1 MIKFDKVSK
10 NYGEQTVI
18 YNQDF
23 IIKDGEFFVMVGPS
37 GCGKSTTI
45 KMINRLVEPSTGD
58 IYMDGKK
65 IKDYP
70 LRELRL
76 SIGYVLQNIALF
88 PNLTVIENIQ
98 LIPEMKGMKKQERM
112 ERAKELMAKVGLDF
126 EKYAKRHPLELSG
139 GEMQRVG
146 ILRAIIAHPKILLM
160 DEPFSALDPIAKTQ
174 LQDLIKKIHQEL
186 KLTIIFVTHDM
197 DEAMKLGDRICV
209 MNKGKVIQLDTPE
222 NIRNNPNNK
231 FIKEFFEI

>member
-88 PNLTVIENIQ
+88 HQCSLLENRQI
-98 LIPEMKGMKKQERM
+98 
-112 ERAKELMAKVGLDF
+112 
-126 EKYAKRHPLELSG
+126 
-139 GEMQRVG
+139 
-146 ILRAIIAHPKILLM
+146 
-160 DEPFSALDPIAKTQ
+160 
-174 LQDLIKKIHQEL
+174 
-186 KLTIIFVTHDM
+186 
-197 DEAMKLGDRICV
+197 
-209 MNKGKVIQLDTPE
+209 
-222 NIRNNPNNK
+222 
-231 FIKEFFEI
+231 